1 VQPTVSST
9 ERITVSL
16 DRPVAPDPYALLPAV
31 GSFTVSS
38 TDVTHGKQVDLTHVY
53 GPDAPGGANQSPAL
67 SWSGFPDGTASFV
80 VNCFDPDAPTPSGF
94 WHWTVV
100 DIPATVTELARGA
113 GNTAPALPAGAFH
126 VANDF
131 GTAGYDGPA
140 PPPGDQVHRY
150 FFVVHAVDVPTL
162 GVDPSASATV
172 VAFNLVFHTLARAI
186 LVPEF
191 AY

>member
-1 VQPTVSST
+1 M
-9 ERITVSL
+9 SL
-16 DRPVAPDPYALLPAV
+16 DRPVAPDPYALLPEV

-38 TDVTHGKQVDLTHVY
+38 PDVSQGEQIALEYVY
-53 GPDAPGGANQSPAL
+53 GPDAPGGGNQSPAL
-67 SWSGFPDGTASFV
+67 QWSGFPTGTQSFAV
-80 VNCFDPDAPTPSGF
+80 SCFDPDAPTPSGF

-100 DIPATVTELARGA
+100 DIPADVTGLERGA
-113 GNTAPALPAGAFH
+113 GTAGGALPGKAFQ

-131 GTAGYDGPA
+131 GTVGYDGPA

-150 FFVVHAVDVPTL
+150 FFVVHAVDVATL
-162 GVDPSASATV
+162 GVGGDTSATAV
-172 VAFNLVFHTLARAI
+172 SFNLVFHTLARAI